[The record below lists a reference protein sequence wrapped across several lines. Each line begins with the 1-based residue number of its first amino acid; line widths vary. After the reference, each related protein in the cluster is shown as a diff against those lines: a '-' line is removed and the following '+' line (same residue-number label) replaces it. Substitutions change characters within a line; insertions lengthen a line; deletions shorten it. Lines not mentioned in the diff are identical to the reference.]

1 MSWGT
6 FLVMVENLSCN
17 ARDVGLIPGPGTKI
31 PHATGQLSTCTVTT
45 EPQLLKRMRLE
56 PVLCS
61 KRIHCN
67 ERPTHRKDGRV
78 YVVPPQSLSA
88 A

>member
-6 FLVMVENLSCN
+6 FLVMVGNLSCN
-17 ARDVGLIPGPGTKI
+17 EGDVGLIPGPGTRI
-31 PHATGQLSTCTVTT
+31 PHATGQLSTCTTTT
-45 EPQLLKRMRLE
+45 EPRLLKPTRLE

-61 KRIHCN
+61 KRSHCN
-67 ERPTHRKDGRV
+67 EKPVHRKDRRV
-78 YVVPPQSLSA
+78 YTVPRQSLSA

>member
-17 ARDVGLIPGPGTKI
+17 ARDVGLIPGPGTKS